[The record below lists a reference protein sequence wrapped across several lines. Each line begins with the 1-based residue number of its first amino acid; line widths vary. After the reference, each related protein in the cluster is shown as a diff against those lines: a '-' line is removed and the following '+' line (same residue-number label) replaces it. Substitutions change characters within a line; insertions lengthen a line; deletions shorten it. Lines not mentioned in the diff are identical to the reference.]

1 MNRKSTT
8 MALTAALLTLALQM
22 PAAKAQSVIFPQ
34 TQQAGTALLEHSGSN
49 FVLKNQLLTATFT
62 LQGQQLRFGGCPEMD
77 LKAGTELFEL
87 RLGNGSQVIKSSEMT
102 LVGGVKEINYTAND
116 KATRGAEKL
125 AGKAIEA
132 TFTKDKLT
140 VTWRAIL
147 RDGSHYIRTEIELK
161 ASENV
166 KMNAVLPMLYEVDAV
181 KAKTTPKVV
190 GNTRG
195 AVLLSDKI
203 FAGLETP
210 TGKNSVG
217 GLETMGE
224 FSPNSWTDQSFSWTP
239 GEAAPQEL
247 LKQFKAEEIAGTRGY
262 VNFKEKGEQHFTFTY
277 KGGTHRLNI
286 IGVDAVNLKGEV
298 VAKDYHK
305 GFAGGSHG
313 QNKYTLNIPEAGVYT
328 LRYFV
333 ETKTETIT
341 SSGQISLSK
350 PLGKVVVVNDLL
362 PGSKL
367 QYKKAEKG
375 AAPTE
380 TAKEGSQT
388 MGEDASFKTKW
399 AVADW
404 KPVTHYPSR
413 VGELG
418 YEANHTRQIEIPVYF
433 TALGVMTTE
442 FQYKSGNHALNL
454 VGVDLLD
461 AEGKA
466 VAYDYHKGKTGT
478 QNNRNTF
485 QFNVPFAGNYTL
497 RFLAQSKDETIES
510 NGVINVS
517 LQQTDT
523 LHLAAAES
531 VALQGLWSR
540 NTTLLPSQPW
550 KVSSVVGLVAKDQP
564 RRSFLAYSERERAV
578 PWRAMPAY
586 ISWYELNI
594 DRNNDR
600 NYTGNMHDYQ
610 CEDVVREWK
619 KQLYDRYKT
628 NVNSFVWDDGWDFY
642 GPWTFNKNFPNGFA
656 ETDRLARAMGSG
668 IGAWLGPVGGYG
680 QSGNYRRAYW
690 NGKGGMQLSNPAY
703 YKAFTDAIT
712 DLCNKR
718 GYDFRFFKFDGI
730 SDLFSATGPKND
742 ANGDENAEGI
752 INAERMVRETIKPD
766 IFFNTTVGTWASPFW
781 FHYTDAVW
789 RQENDYGEIG
799 NQGTDREKWI
809 TYRDRLVYQNFVQN
823 SPICPINTLMTHGFI
838 LSDFGNVSKSRDY
851 DGIVRELRC
860 AFACGSGMVEL
871 YNDYALM
878 NRINGGRLWG
888 DLAEC
893 LQWQKNN
900 ADVLPD
906 AHWVGGNPWTG
917 SKAEVYG
924 WASWNGPKATLA
936 LRNPATTPQV
946 FKTTLRKALEVPA
959 HVTDTYIFT
968 KAFGNQSTLEGFQEG
983 QAINL
988 DTELTLTLPAS
999 SVFVFD
1005 GRDSKVPAV
1014 ATTGISFEN
1023 APVEVAPGQHKALVW
1038 FLAPTNA
1045 TDKSLQ
1051 WTSENP
1057 EIATI
1062 KDGVVYGVKE
1072 GEATLK
1078 VTTSGGQSATI
1089 KVQVKKPLFAL
1100 NFDANANTTN
1110 KGRELKN
1117 LVFTLADG
1125 KKMTYT
1131 MPSNKKAYVDLTT
1144 DAAQYLKVE
1153 EGGTIVTSQVS
1164 WLGSWMHAY
1173 FYLDA
1178 DQSGQFEVEKI
1189 SDPELVACSYYH
1201 NEQKNADGVSAQS
1214 NNNPGMSRGFS
1225 FKAPEKAG
1233 RYRLR
1238 FKIDWDNI
1246 DAGGSIAEGNS
1257 LLSNDGKVVDILVEV
1272 VNPSGIKANTA
1283 NATTTPQTYNLSGRQ
1298 TSTSDHGVYIVNG
1311 RKVVK

>member
-8 MALTAALLTLALQM
+8 MALTAALLTLALQI

-34 TQQAGTALLEHSGSN
+34 TQQAGVALLEHSGTN
-49 FVLKNQLLTATFT
+49 YVLKNHLLTATFT

-161 ASENV
+161 ASDNV

-328 LRYFV
+328 LRYFA

-341 SSGQISLSK
+341 SNGQISLSK

-362 PGSKL
+362 PGSSL

-380 TAKEGSQT
+380 TAKEGSHT
-388 MGEDASFKTKW
+388 MGEDASFNTKW
-399 AVADW
+399 AASDW

-497 RFLAQSKDETIES
+497 RFLAQSKDESIES
-510 NGVINVS
+510 NGVINVT

-550 KVSSVVGLVAKDQP
+550 KVSAVVGLVAKDQP

-656 ETDRLARAMGSG
+656 ETDRLARSMGSG

-766 IFFNTTVGTWASPFW
+766 IFFNTTVGTWASPF
-781 FHYTDAVW
+781 
-789 RQENDYGEIG
+789 
-799 NQGTDREKWI
+799 
-809 TYRDRLVYQNFVQN
+809 
-823 SPICPINTLMTHGFI
+823 
-838 LSDFGNVSKSRDY
+838 
-851 DGIVRELRC
+851 
-860 AFACGSGMVEL
+860 
-871 YNDYALM
+871 
-878 NRINGGRLWG
+878 
-888 DLAEC
+888 
-893 LQWQKNN
+893 
-900 ADVLPD
+900 
-906 AHWVGGNPWTG
+906 
-917 SKAEVYG
+917 
-924 WASWNGPKATLA
+924 
-936 LRNPATTPQV
+936 
-946 FKTTLRKALEVPA
+946 
-959 HVTDTYIFT
+959 
-968 KAFGNQSTLEGFQEG
+968 
-983 QAINL
+983 
-988 DTELTLTLPAS
+988 
-999 SVFVFD
+999 
-1005 GRDSKVPAV
+1005 
-1014 ATTGISFEN
+1014 
-1023 APVEVAPGQHKALVW
+1023 
-1038 FLAPTNA
+1038 
-1045 TDKSLQ
+1045 
-1051 WTSENP
+1051 
-1057 EIATI
+1057 
-1062 KDGVVYGVKE
+1062 
-1072 GEATLK
+1072 
-1078 VTTSGGQSATI
+1078 
-1089 KVQVKKPLFAL
+1089 
-1100 NFDANANTTN
+1100 
-1110 KGRELKN
+1110 
-1117 LVFTLADG
+1117 
-1125 KKMTYT
+1125 
-1131 MPSNKKAYVDLTT
+1131 
-1144 DAAQYLKVE
+1144 
-1153 EGGTIVTSQVS
+1153 
-1164 WLGSWMHAY
+1164 
-1173 FYLDA
+1173 
-1178 DQSGQFEVEKI
+1178 
-1189 SDPELVACSYYH
+1189 
-1201 NEQKNADGVSAQS
+1201 
-1214 NNNPGMSRGFS
+1214 
-1225 FKAPEKAG
+1225 
-1233 RYRLR
+1233 
-1238 FKIDWDNI
+1238 
-1246 DAGGSIAEGNS
+1246 
-1257 LLSNDGKVVDILVEV
+1257 
-1272 VNPSGIKANTA
+1272 
-1283 NATTTPQTYNLSGRQ
+1283 
-1298 TSTSDHGVYIVNG
+1298 
-1311 RKVVK
+1311 